1 MSRSPKH
8 ILAQLISYAL
18 HPGILPTI
26 GTLYVLYVLPQTYD
40 YGSILR
46 LSGTV
51 FMGTY
56 FAPLIGTFLLQW
68 TGVISSIHLIDR
80 KDRIYP
86 YITGAACMLATANY
100 LSRGQAPIEI
110 IYSVL
115 AAAIVLLYSTIVLPY
130 FKSSAHMAGITG
142 FVALYIGMHLRHNSG
157 NLEGLLY
164 LVVLS
169 AAVAWARTSLGR
181 HTLKELLSG
190 TLIGFCV
197 LFFLLSK

>member
-1 MSRSPKH
+1 MNYSPKH

-18 HPGILPTI
+18 HPGLLPTV

-40 YGSILR
+40 YSSILR
-46 LSGTV
+46 LCGTV

-56 FAPLIGTFLLQW
+56 LAPLIGTFLLQW

-80 KDRIYP
+80 RDRIYP
-86 YITGAACMLATANY
+86 YITAAACMLATANY

-115 AAAIVLLYSTIVLPY
+115 SAAIVLLYSTIVLPY

-142 FVALYIGMHLRHNSG
+142 FAALYMGMHLRHNSG
-157 NLEGLLY
+157 DLFGLLY
-164 LVVLS
+164 LLML
-169 AAVAWARTSLGR
+169 AGAVAWARTSLGR

-190 TLIGFCV
+190 AFIGFTV
-197 LFFLLSK
+197 LFVLLSK